1 MSQDYFN
8 ARDTLH
14 TSHGSYVYYRL
25 DQLEK
30 DSLTK
35 LDKLPF
41 SIRVMLEGLLRQC
54 DDKEITQEDVRNLA
68 AWKPNTKNRPSMPFR
83 PGRVVMQDFTGVPAV
98 VDLAAMRS
106 AMARLGGDPKK
117 INPHVPVDLI
127 VDHSVQ
133 VDFFASSD
141 ALYRNA
147 ELEFQRNRERYE
159 FLHWGQKAF
168 DNFRVV
174 PPATGI
180 IHQIN
185 LEFLADVVMAKEEN
199 GEMLVFPPI
208 HTP

>member
-68 AWKPNTKNRPSMPFR
+68 AWKPNADYRPSMPFR

-98 VDLAAMRS
+98 VDILYYQQFRMPC
-106 AMARLGGDPKK
+106 LKPKSGK
-117 INPHVPVDLI
+117 RISFLCP
-127 VDHSVQ
+127 
-133 VDFFASSD
+133 ASD
-141 ALYRNA
+141 ALPGSLIISIHTGFTVFM
-147 ELEFQRNRERYE
+147 E
-159 FLHWGQKAF
+159 G
-168 DNFRVV
+168 V
-174 PPATGI
+174 PPLLPA
-180 IHQIN
+180 
-185 LEFLADVVMAKEEN
+185 
-199 GEMLVFPPI
+199 
-208 HTP
+208 